1 MSDYTDLD
9 NIIDTLKK
17 IEGELEGKPRYVLE
31 NVPIMWSPI
40 SEKLSEVIAKHSIGM
55 DLFVEIRNAI
65 GSFPGSTI
73 EVFESDILLLQ
84 ETIPQLI
91 KILEDSTK
99 APN

>member
-17 IEGELEGKPRYVLE
+17 IKDELEGKPKHILE
-31 NVPIMWSPI
+31 DVPIIWSPI
-40 SEKLSEVIAKHSIGM
+40 SEKLSDIFAKHSVGM

-65 GSFPGSTI
+65 ESFPGSTI
-73 EVFESDILLLQ
+73 EVFESDIRLLQ

-91 KILEDSTK
+91 KILEDSSK
-99 APN
+99 DL

>member
-17 IEGELEGKPRYVLE
+17 IEAELEGKPKHILE
-31 NVPIMWSPI
+31 GVPIIWSPI

-55 DLFVEIRNAI
+55 DLYNEIRNAI
-65 GSFPGSTI
+65 DSFPGSTI
-73 EVFESDILLLQ
+73 EVFESDIRLLQ

-99 APN
+99 DN